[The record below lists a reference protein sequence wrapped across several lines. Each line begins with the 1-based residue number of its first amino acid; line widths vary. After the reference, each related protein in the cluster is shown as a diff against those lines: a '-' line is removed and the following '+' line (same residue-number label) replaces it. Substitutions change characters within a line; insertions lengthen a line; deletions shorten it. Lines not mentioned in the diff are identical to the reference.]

1 MNVCNCI
8 EPKANCSCHGYGN
21 KPFTKLFYSTPQ
33 DLTNWNVTPPPP
45 LPVNEVL
52 LSMMKEIERLQ
63 RVQGTLIAAFRVNM
77 MRLSP
82 DFSHEEFDKS
92 IAEFKEIA

>member
-1 MNVCNCI
+1 MD
-8 EPKANCSCHGYGN
+8 YGD
-21 KPFTKLFYSTPQ
+21 KPLVKLLISNAQFLYSTPQ
-33 DLTNWNVTPPPP
+33 DLTDWSVPPSPP

-52 LSMMKEIERLQ
+52 LSMLKEIERLQ
-63 RVQGTLIAAFRVNM
+63 RVQGTLIAAFRINM

-82 DFSHEEFDKS
+82 EFSHEEFDKS